1 LALHV
6 CARGDGIRG
15 SKDLRAEIGKFP
27 NSTNERKQMSNK
39 TLNKRIA
46 LVAVTALTA
55 GLFSVVAPSAANAGY
70 GSNVAAAT
78 GTNPAI
84 AVADTLYIASAPAT
98 AKAVVIGAST
108 TAIADSPATSAAKS
122 LGILNVSDLA
132 GGVTAGTTS
141 TATMLSSGTLSVY
154 VQSAS
159 GKYSSIVVTGG
170 TISESSGDTLAADST
185 SATAG
190 NQSTAANWGALIRPS
205 SGVTQMTV
213 RYYGG
218 YAYATSDTASN
229 TAVAAN
235 PTGATGLSL
244 QGQITVTVTSA
255 STVGAMSSAYS
266 AVYGA
271 SGASDQSNIA
281 DDASYL
287 GSAAFNTAMY
297 LNIRVR
303 DAFANG
309 LTSTSGLLQVSAT
322 NGALVNLEA
331 SSASSAGTTTSDYA
345 TGAAPDNYMVRVDAP
360 SNAPV
365 LTTVT
370 ATYNGTVIGSKTML
384 FTGKVTK
391 VELYGAAIGS
401 TTANT
406 TTNYAYYK
414 LTDAAG
420 NSTYT
425 TVAGSA
431 ISAYPYSTLSANSAA
446 ITGAATTV
454 TKSREFSLGT
464 NYSTVTS
471 GRVYFSCTSTAG
483 KGKIGLTYANLDG
496 SIVNSNVLDV
506 TCAGDPVTYKASW
519 DKTSYTPGDLAT
531 LTITAYD
538 SKGNVA
544 NDVGTV
550 TDSTDATKIP
560 VVAIGGLD
568 KTITGPTTGD
578 ALDQGV
584 IKYKYTVGATE
595 GSYSGK
601 VSFPTIDA
609 RYASNVSAAGSDPV
623 TVTLTVKNSTASVS
637 NADVLK
643 SIVALIAS
651 INKQI
656 QALQK
661 LILKR

>member
-1 LALHV
+1 
-6 CARGDGIRG
+6 
-15 SKDLRAEIGKFP
+15 
-27 NSTNERKQMSNK
+27 MSNK

-70 GSNVAAAT
+70 GTNVAAAT

-132 GGVTAGTTS
+132 GGTTAGTTT

-154 VQSAS
+154 VGTAS
-159 GKYSSIVVTGG
+159 GSYSSIVVTGG

-185 SATAG
+185 YATAG
-190 NQSTAANWGALIRPS
+190 NQSTPANWGTLIKAN
-205 SGVTQMTV
+205 SGVSQVTV
-213 RYYGG
+213 RYYSG

-235 PTGATGLSL
+235 PTGATGLTL
-244 QGQITVTVTSA
+244 QGQIIVTIASA
-255 STVGAMSSAYS
+255 SVAGTLSAAYS
-266 AVYGA
+266 GLFGA
-271 SGASDQSNIA
+271 PSGTQLTGTNALIA
-281 DDASYL
+281 DHANYL
-287 GSAAFNTAMY
+287 GSGAYNSAIYFQA
-297 LNIRVR
+297 RVR
-303 DAFANG
+303 DGFGIG
-309 LTSTSGLLQVSAT
+309 LTSTTGILQVTAT
-322 NGALVNLEA
+322 NGGLVTA
-331 SSASSAGTTTSDYA
+331 AQGTVTAAGTTSTTYVTSA
-345 TGAAPDNYMVRVDAP
+345 TPDLVMISVQAP
-360 SNAPV
+360 SNAP
-365 LTTVT
+365 LQTTVSVS
-370 ATYNGTVIGSKTML
+370 YNGTLVGTKTVG
-384 FTGKVTK
+384 FSGKVAK
-391 VELYGAAIGS
+391 IELYGAAIGKTS
-401 TTANT
+401 NTAS
-406 TTNYAYYK
+406 NYAYYK

-420 NSTYT
+420 NPTYT

-431 ISAYPYSTLSANSAA
+431 ATAYPIALLAANAAVIAASA
-446 ITGAATTV
+446 TGV
-454 TKSREFSLGT
+454 TKDREYSLAT
-464 NYSTVTS
+464 NYATVTS
-471 GRVYFSCTSTAG
+471 GRVTFTCNSTVG
-483 KGKIGLTYANLDG
+483 KGKIGLTYTNLDG
-496 SIVNSNVLDV
+496 TIVNSNTLDV
-506 TCAGDPVTYKASW
+506 SCSGDPVTYKASW
-519 DKTSYTPGDLAT
+519 DKASYIPGDIAT

-544 NDVGTV
+544 NDVGTI
-550 TDSTDATKIP
+550 TDSTSATSIP

-578 ALDQGV
+578 SLDQGV

-601 VSFPTIDA
+601 VSFPTVDA
-609 RYASNVSAAGSDPV
+609 RYVSNVSAAGSDAV
-623 TVTLTVKNSTASVS
+623 TVTLKVATSTASVS

-656 QALQK
+656 QALQA
-661 LILKR
+661 LILKKK